1 MKYCKSCGAE
11 LVDEA
16 VVCPKCGVATGA
28 VQAEPKQNT
37 VGIVGLVLC
46 FFAGS
51 LIAFIVSLVG
61 YIQGKKKG
69 EKVGCALAGIIV
81 SVVEFVLI
89 IVLYSIVLGPLLAG
103 IANGTYGLVT
113 LALL

>member
-16 VVCPKCGVATGA
+16 VVCPKCGVATEEMHT
-28 VQAEPKQNT
+28 EPKQNT

-51 LIAFIVSLVG
+51 VVSFIVSLIG
-61 YIQGKKKG
+61 YLQGKKNG
-69 EKVGCALAGIIV
+69 EKVSCALVGIILSSIEIV
-81 SVVEFVLI
+81 FAIILWGLLIGAAFAGAETVV
-89 IVLYSIVLGPLLAG
+89 A
-103 IANGTYGLVT
+103 